1 MGLRLKRYGPV
12 RTMFVVG
19 WFPRAGVPAARS
31 ARTENKNKRMEAK
44 TIAPPMGTAAGSA
57 TGSGQSQVNNAP
69 AMMEIEYTSG
79 GRTQPRLAT
88 SGLPPEFGSFARNCI
103 DPMR

>member
-19 WFPRAGVPAARS
+19 WFPRAEVPTARS

-44 TIAPPMGTAAGSA
+44 TIAPT
-57 TGSGQSQVNNAP
+57 TTHDLLL
-69 AMMEIEYTSG
+69 EIG
-79 GRTQPRLAT
+79 IGA
-88 SGLPPEFGSFARNCI
+88 
-103 DPMR
+103 

>member
-19 WFPRAGVPAARS
+19 WFPGAGVPAARS

-44 TIAPPMGTAAGSA
+44 TIALPIGTAAGSA
-57 TGSGQSQVNNAP
+57 NGSGQSQVNNAP
-69 AMMEIEYTSG
+69 AMMELE
-79 GRTQPRLAT
+79 
-88 SGLPPEFGSFARNCI
+88 
-103 DPMR
+103 